1 MTPLFPA
8 QRAAEEFDQV
18 LDGTA
23 TRAGSERYAGLLDT
37 VVLLRDQPDVMPR
50 ADFVGDLRSR
60 LMAAAETELVA
71 IPSVVRS
78 LDPVRAKRNNRRLGT
93 AAASLVII
101 GGTAGMAAAASGAL
115 PGHALYPVKLGV
127 EQADAALHLSN
138 AGKGK
143 ALLGQASTRLE
154 EVLRLQAQGSP
165 DSALVASTVDAFLS
179 DAETGSDRLFAAYED
194 SGDTRDI
201 EAVRAFTAQQMDT
214 IGALF
219 GTSRSTDALLVDA
232 ADALADIDSHARTLC
247 AECGP
252 ATALLPPDALSA
264 GAGAATVDNLLA
276 RPVSQVKAD
285 IAGAEAARLARI
297 ARLQEAA
304 EKSAGQVPTPA
315 ELARIADAAQQ
326 PQGSIKGDAPV
337 VNTITRDGKLVPS
350 TVNTGAAVDDLV
362 SGVTGTAR
370 DVTDKVIQSKGKSP
384 LDPTVEDLT
393 GMVGGALD
401 PTLNGLLP

>member
-1 MTPLFPA
+1 MTPLFLA
-8 QRAAEEFDQV
+8 QRAAEEFDRV

-23 TRAGSERYAGLLDT
+23 TRAGSERYAELLDT

-71 IPSVVRS
+71 ISSVVRS
-78 LDPVRAKRNNRRLGT
+78 LDPVRAKRHNRRLGT

-101 GGTAGMAAAASGAL
+101 GGTAGMAAAASGTL
-115 PGHALYPVKLGV
+115 PGDALYPVKLGV

-154 EVLRLQAQGSP
+154 EVRRLQAQGSP
-165 DSALVASTVDAFLS
+165 DSALVASTVDAFLR

-194 SGDTRDI
+194 SGDSRDI
-201 EAVRAFTAQQMDT
+201 EAVRAFTAQQMAT
-214 IGALF
+214 IGALS

-264 GAGAATVDNLLA
+264 GAGAATIENLLA

-285 IAGAEAARLARI
+285 IAGAETARLARI

-304 EKSAGQVPTPA
+304 EKSAGQIPTRA
-315 ELARIADAAQQ
+315 ELARIDAAQQ
-326 PQGSIKGDAPV
+326 PRGSSKGDAPV

-362 SGVTGTAR
+362 SGLTGTAR
-370 DVTDKVIQSKGKSP
+370 DVTDKVTQGTGTTQ
-384 LDPTVEDLT
+384 LDPVVEDLT
-393 GMVGGALD
+393 GTVGGTLD
-401 PTLNGLLP
+401 PTLKGLLP

>member
-1 MTPLFPA
+1 MTPLFLA
-8 QRAAEEFDQV
+8 QRAAEEFDRV

-23 TRAGSERYAGLLDT
+23 TRAGSERYAELLDT

-71 IPSVVRS
+71 ISSVVRS
-78 LDPVRAKRNNRRLGT
+78 LDPVRAKRHNRRLGT

-101 GGTAGMAAAASGAL
+101 GGTAGMAAAASGTL
-115 PGHALYPVKLGV
+115 PGDALYPVKLGV

-154 EVLRLQAQGSP
+154 EVRRLQAQGSP
-165 DSALVASTVDAFLS
+165 DSALVASTVDAFLR

-194 SGDTRDI
+194 SGVSRDI
-201 EAVRAFTAQQMDT
+201 EAVRAFTAQQMAT
-214 IGALF
+214 IGALS

-264 GAGAATVDNLLA
+264 GAGAATIENLLA

-285 IAGAEAARLARI
+285 IAGAETARLARI

-304 EKSAGQVPTPA
+304 EKSAGQIPTRA
-315 ELARIADAAQQ
+315 ELARIDAAQQ
-326 PQGSIKGDAPV
+326 PRGSSKGDAPV

-362 SGVTGTAR
+362 SGLTGTAR
-370 DVTDKVIQSKGKSP
+370 DVTDKVTQGTGTTQ
-384 LDPTVEDLT
+384 LDPVVEDLT
-393 GMVGGALD
+393 GTVGGTLD
-401 PTLNGLLP
+401 PTLKGLLP